1 LPDAQAEQFS
11 RMQGLFRKET
21 EPIATGHKFRIAFKN
36 HRRTS
41 SEVSFLL
48 IVCVQH
54 ITYTLLVNCHPGYYL
69 DSVF

>member
-1 LPDAQAEQFS
+1 
-11 RMQGLFRKET
+11 MQGLFRKET

-48 IVCVQH
+48 IVCVYFN
-54 ITYTLLVNCHPGYYL
+54 TCALFVNCHPGYYL
-69 DSVF
+69 DSIF